1 MNEDNIVNYAR
12 FSVLLIL
19 MNLVLVSVSVQA
31 GWRDYLDDYLGEEK
45 TSESAATTA
54 DVPASSA
61 ASTAPSSADMSKAIL
76 DALSVGVQKAIKL
89 LGKQGGYLN
98 DAQVKIA
105 LPEQLQYAESL
116 LRKVGQG
123 KYADRFIK
131 RMNQAAEQSVTKT
144 TEIFL
149 DTIKKMSVKD
159 ARSIVTGPDDAA
171 TRYFKDKTS
180 DQLRSVIKPV
190 VSQTMDESGVGSA
203 YKKFITKSK
212 YVSQYLNEDTVD
224 LDSYVT
230 NKTLDGLFLKLA
242 EEEKLIRKDPV
253 ARSTDLLK
261 QVFGYYAK

>member
-1 MNEDNIVNYAR
+1 MNYAR
-12 FSVLLIL
+12 FLVILIL
-19 MNLVLVSVSVQA
+19 MSLVFASASSRA
-31 GWRDYLDDYLGEEK
+31 GWRDYLDDYLGDEK
-45 TSESAATTA
+45 SSEAAATTA
-54 DVPASSA
+54 VVPDSSASS
-61 ASTAPSSADMSKAIL
+61 SAPSSADMSKAVL
-76 DALSVGVQKAIKL
+76 DALSVGVQKAIKI

-98 DAQVKIA
+98 DNQVRIA
-105 LPEQLQYAESL
+105 LPEQLQYAETL

-159 ARSIVTGPDDAA
+159 AQAIVTGPDDAA
-171 TRYFKDKTS
+171 TRYFQDKTS
-180 DQLRSVIKPV
+180 DQLRSVIKPI
-190 VSQTMDESGVGSA
+190 VSQTMGESGVASA
-203 YKKFITKSK
+203 YRKFIKKSK
-212 YVSQYLNEDTVD
+212 YVSQYLDEDTVD

-242 EEEKLIRKDPV
+242 EEEKLIRKDPL

-261 QVFGYYAK
+261 QVFGYFAK